1 MPQNPRR
8 DRLCYIR
15 PLKQPDGRA
24 GEIEGCGLIDVIRA
38 GGWLMLPILLC
49 SVVAAAIVIERF
61 WSLSRSRIAPPYLMA
76 QVWTWLKNKQLDADR
91 LGRIRRASPL
101 GKILAAGLVSARH
114 GRAEMSKSIEQAG
127 AQVVHD
133 LERYLNALG
142 TIAQISPL
150 LGLLGT
156 VLGMIQIFDDIMLQ
170 GTGDAGL
177 LAGGISEALITTASG
192 LTVAIPAFMFYRHFR
207 RRVDALVL
215 ELEQESLKLV
225 EILFGDRKITVTE
238 A

>member
-1 MPQNPRR
+1 M
-8 DRLCYIR
+8 
-15 PLKQPDGRA
+15 
-24 GEIEGCGLIDVIRA
+24 IDVIRA

-61 WSLSRSRIAPPYLMA
+61 WSLSSARIAPPYLMA
-76 QVWTWLKNKQLDADR
+76 QIWTWLKNKQLDADR

-101 GKILAAGLVSARH
+101 GKILAAGLVKARH
-114 GRAEMSKSIEQAG
+114 GRAEMNKAIEQAG

-142 TIAQISPL
+142 TIALISPL

-156 VLGMIQIFDDIMLQ
+156 VVGMIQVFDDIMLQ
-170 GTGDAGL
+170 GAGEAGL
-177 LAGGISEALITTASG
+177 LAGGISEALITTAAG
-192 LTVAIPAFMFYRHFR
+192 LTVAIPALMFHRHFR

-225 EILFGDRKITVTE
+225 EILFGDRKINVTE

>member
-1 MPQNPRR
+1 M
-8 DRLCYIR
+8 
-15 PLKQPDGRA
+15 
-24 GEIEGCGLIDVIRA
+24 IDVIRA

-49 SVVAAAIVIERF
+49 SIVAAAIVIERF
-61 WSLSRSRIAPPYLMA
+61 WSLGHSRIAPPYLMA
-76 QVWTWLKNKQLDADR
+76 QIWTWLKNKQLDADR

-101 GKILAAGLVSARH
+101 GKILAAGLIAARH
-114 GRAEMSKSIEQAG
+114 GRPEMSKAIEQAG

-142 TIAQISPL
+142 TIALISPL

-156 VLGMIQIFDDIMLQ
+156 VFGMIQVFDDIMLQ

-177 LAGGISEALITTASG
+177 LAGGISEALITTAAG
-192 LTVAIPAFMFYRHFR
+192 LTVAIPSLMFHRHFR

-215 ELEQESLKLV
+215 ELEQESVKLV
-225 EILFGDRKITVTE
+225 EILFGDRKIKVGET
-238 A
+238 

>member
-1 MPQNPRR
+1 MKNSMKGIFQRI
-8 DRLCYIR
+8 LS
-15 PLKQPDGRA
+15 PLKQA
-24 GEIEGCGLIDVIRA
+24 GAEEGGGLIEVIRA

-49 SVVAAAIVIERF
+49 SIVAAAIVIERF
-61 WSLSRSRIAPPYLMA
+61 WSLGRSRIAPPYLMA
-76 QVWTWLKNKQLDADR
+76 QIWTWLKNKQLDADR

-101 GKILAAGLVSARH
+101 GKILAAGLVAARN
-114 GRAEMSKSIEQAG
+114 GREEMSKAVEQAG

-142 TIAQISPL
+142 TIALISPL

-156 VLGMIQIFDDIMLQ
+156 VFGMIEVFDDIMLQ
-170 GTGDAGL
+170 GTGDASL
-177 LAGGISEALITTASG
+177 LAGGISQALISTATG
-192 LTVAIPAFMFYRHFR
+192 LTVAIPSLMFHRHFR
-207 RRVDALVL
+207 RRVDALAL

-225 EILFGDRKITVTE
+225 EILFSDRKIKLEE

>member
-1 MPQNPRR
+1 M
-8 DRLCYIR
+8 
-15 PLKQPDGRA
+15 
-24 GEIEGCGLIDVIRA
+24 IDVIRA

-61 WSLSRSRIAPPYLMA
+61 WSLSPARIAPPYLMA
-76 QVWTWLKNKQLDADR
+76 QIWTWLKNKQLDADR
-91 LGRIRRASPL
+91 LSRMRRASPL

-114 GRAEMSKSIEQAG
+114 GRAEMSKAIEQAG

-133 LERYLNALG
+133 LERYLNTLG
-142 TIAQISPL
+142 TIALITPL

-156 VLGMIQIFDDIMLQ
+156 VVGMIQVFDDIMLQ

-177 LAGGISEALITTASG
+177 LAGGISAALITTAAG
-192 LTVAIPAFMFYRHFR
+192 LTVAIPALMFHRHFR
-207 RRVDALVL
+207 RRVDALIL
-215 ELEQESLKLV
+215 ELEQESDKLV
-225 EILFGDRKITVTE
+225 EILFGNRKITVTE